1 MTEGLKK
8 TSHQSVYIGYST
20 PSPYG
25 HSPYL
30 IYDEQRER
38 IENGISR
45 FGTKIALY
53 PSPLSHNTTG
63 HGWGEGIKK
72 TQRYLHRPV
81 IILQKTAGDEVPVFG
96 YKCGVSVSEAS
107 IGKQSVFAQI
117 DE

>member
-1 MTEGLKK
+1 MILLL
-8 TSHQSVYIGYST
+8 SLFFNPSVFLT

-72 TQRYLHRPV
+72 LSGIY
-81 IILQKTAGDEVPVFG
+81 TAR
-96 YKCGVSVSEAS
+96 
-107 IGKQSVFAQI
+107 
-117 DE
+117 

>member
-1 MTEGLKK
+1 MTKELKK
-8 TSHQSVYIGYST
+8 TSHQSVYISYLT

-53 PSPLSHNTTG
+53 PFPLSHNTTG
-63 HGWGEGIKK
+63 RGEGIKK
-72 TQRYLHRPV
+72 TQQYLYCPV

-96 YKCGVSVSEAS
+96 YKCGVSVGEAG

>member
-1 MTEGLKK
+1 MTEGLK
-8 TSHQSVYIGYST
+8 SAISSVGLYRIFT

-38 IENGISR
+38 IEYGISR

-81 IILQKTAGDEVPVFG
+81 IILQKTASDEVPVFG
-96 YKCGVSVSEAS
+96 YKCGVSVGKAG
-107 IGKQSVFAQI
+107 IGK
-117 DE
+117 

>member
-1 MTEGLKK
+1 MNCLTIATIQALRRRIEKIINYVFESL
-8 TSHQSVYIGYST
+8 T
-20 PSPYG
+20 PSLWG

-81 IILQKTAGDEVPVFG
+81 IILQKTASDEVPVFG
-96 YKCGVSVSEAS
+96 YKCGVSVGKAG
-107 IGKQSVFAQI
+107 IGK
-117 DE
+117 